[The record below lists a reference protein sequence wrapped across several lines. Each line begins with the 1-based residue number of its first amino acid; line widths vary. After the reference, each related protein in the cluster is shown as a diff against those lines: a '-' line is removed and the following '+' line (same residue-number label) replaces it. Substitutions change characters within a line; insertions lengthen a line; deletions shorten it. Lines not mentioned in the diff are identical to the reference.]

1 MGEGASRERVRLPQG
16 PGLSAGLSKPVRNL
30 QLSSFGVN
38 IRNPVRF
45 AKGGGE
51 RKIGFPSLE
60 AAGERAAGPCWIRR
74 LGRGASGLP
83 LAGAIARPGRGR
95 YFVSVTL
102 ANSTT
107 PAPRARTR

>member
-45 AKGGGE
+45 AKGARE
-51 RKIGFPSLE
+51 SF
-60 AAGERAAGPCWIRR
+60 RR
-74 LGRGASGLP
+74 GRGAAQRSGRRTV
-83 LAGAIARPGRGR
+83 GTRRPRGVESA
-95 YFVSVTL
+95 VSATR
-102 ANSTT
+102 
-107 PAPRARTR
+107 APRWESAYFKSVSLRIWRTSPAARRAM